1 MLHCEVNIHG
11 HCPSRPSREILHSLA
26 SVKWNIRVT
35 ALLCIVKPPVYCEM
49 QECYSASAEQ
59 TAQLLVLT
67 QLMVVS
73 RQHTVAG
80 PKMLVEKKWW
90 KSKWWDAEI
99 QTDVQLKATERLPW
113 LTFRSIEHILEFPSG
128 SHLEK
133 DHISEFPKTGMQWK
147 RPQHCNQTDLGHNC
161 YLRNLFFI
169 CLWFFCVHCITF
181 AIMCSYRIVNHFEN
195 CPGIPNWP

>member
-1 MLHCEVNIHG
+1 M
-11 HCPSRPSREILHSLA
+11 
-26 SVKWNIRVT
+26 T
-35 ALLCIVKPPVYCEM
+35 ALLCIVKPTVYCEM

-80 PKMLVEKKWW
+80 PKCWW
-90 KSKWWDAEI
+90 KRNGGKVNGGT
-99 QTDVQLKATERLPW
+99 QRYKTDVQLKATERLHW

-147 RPQHCNQTDLGHNC
+147 RP
-161 YLRNLFFI
+161 
-169 CLWFFCVHCITF
+169 
-181 AIMCSYRIVNHFEN
+181 
-195 CPGIPNWP
+195 